1 MSSEA
6 KELKHIRREQFKAAN
21 EAKIKE
27 NRNKIREC
35 LKAGDTKGAD
45 YYSAL
50 NKKLREMIAC

>member
-1 MSSEA
+1 MSKKAKEA
-6 KELKHIRREQFKAAN
+6 KQLKRELFRAAN

-35 LKAGDTKGAD
+35 LKTGDIKGAD

>member
-1 MSSEA
+1 MSKKAKEA
-6 KELKHIRREQFKAAN
+6 KQIRREQFKVAN
-21 EAKIKE
+21 ESKIKE

-50 NKKLREMIAC
+50 NKKLREITAC